1 MQRHDLEVSNGNVSS
16 IIIDINT
23 NNDPYAGDYGFIV
36 VFGSFHTT
44 YSSSGNPADVY
55 GYLQTS
61 FLKADGTTVVQSVGN
76 ARSAFTSNSIGG
88 SGTYSDYIRWNYYS
102 QHGAANYNA
111 QDGERSN
118 FMFHITYNPQ
128 TKPENIYAEDA
139 PAGLTGHLHLSGS
152 YLYREHSGSL
162 VMTTG
167 DQHAKQDG
175 GPTFADNMLGKGPE
189 RIEKLKIYMSSGYIT
204 KYRVK
209 SYGIGVRDNNPD
221 HAVPS
226 TWSPP

>member
-1 MQRHDLEVSNGNVSS
+1 MQRHDIEVSNNNVSS

-23 NNDPYAGDYGFIV
+23 NRDPYAGDYGFMV

-44 YSSSGNPADVY
+44 ADTTAHM
-55 GYLQTS
+55 QTS

-76 ARSAFTSNSIGG
+76 TRSSFTTNTIGG
-88 SGTYSDYIRWNYYS
+88 SGTYSDYLRWSYYS
-102 QHGAANYNA
+102 QHGAANSTTQA
-111 QDGERSN
+111 GERSH
-118 FMFHITYNPQ
+118 FMFHIAYNPQ
-128 TKPENIYAEDA
+128 TRPENVYSQDGNPGII
-139 PAGLTGHLHLSGS
+139 GHLHLSGS
-152 YLYREHSGSL
+152 YMYHEHSGSI

-175 GPTFADNMLGKGPE
+175 GPTFADNMLGKGTT
-189 RIEKLKIYMSSGYIT
+189 RIEKLKIYMSSGQIT

-209 SYGIGVRDNNPD
+209 SYGLGVRDNNPD
-221 HAVPS
+221 HAVPL